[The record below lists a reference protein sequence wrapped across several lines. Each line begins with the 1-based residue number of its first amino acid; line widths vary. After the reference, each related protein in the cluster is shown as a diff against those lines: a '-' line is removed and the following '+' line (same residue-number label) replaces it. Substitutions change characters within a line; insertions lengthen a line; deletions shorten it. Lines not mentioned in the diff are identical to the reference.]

1 VKNLNHPKIPSFV
14 YFPDLETISP
24 KVKVIQRMATIARDH
39 ERATP
44 IIFSLLLAK
53 ILPFLK
59 KIPAPIQLP
68 AESNITE
75 KNEIF

>member
-1 VKNLNHPKIPSFV
+1 V

-24 KVKVIQRMATIARDH
+24 KVKVMQRMATIAKDH

-44 IIFSLLLAK
+44 IMLSLLLFN

-59 KIPAPIQLP
+59 KIPAPMQLP

-75 KNEIF
+75 KNEIFCDFVLVCV